1 MSRLR
6 WWIAGLLFLS
16 SVINYVDRQVFSVLG
31 PALTAEFKLSP
42 SDYANI
48 GLAFQI
54 PYTLMYV
61 GSGFLVDRWGAR
73 KALAIFMVWW
83 SMASMLHGFARS
95 ALSLAF
101 FRFLLGLGEPGN
113 FMAGFR
119 AISEWYPPKEKA
131 FVNGLMN
138 GGAAAGAIV
147 APPLVAWLTLS
158 YGWRYAFVVTGSF
171 GFLWLLAWLAVYRNP
186 PLAEAAAGVA
196 ALAVP
201 KPSIASLLRQRETWA
216 LLLPRFVSDPV
227 WWFYLLWL
235 PKYLADQRGF
245 TIADIGRLAWM
256 PYLAA
261 DLGAL
266 TGGLLSGWLIKRG
279 STPLRAR
286 SFGMAPFALLMPVS
300 LVIPYVD
307 TPRALA
313 VICLVAFAHM
323 AWKTNLQTVTNDVFP
338 RATNAGG
345 ALQTEADWKCV
356 PTLVKRG
363 ASIGSNATLLCGIT
377 IGEGALVG
385 AGSVVTKDVPP
396 GAVVAGNPARSMKK
410 KAASS
415 GR

>member
-1 MSRLR
+1 MSHLR

-31 PALTAEFKLSP
+31 PTLTAEFKLSP

-73 KALAIFMVWW
+73 KALAVFMVWW
-83 SMASMLHGFARS
+83 SVASMLHGFARS
-95 ALSLAF
+95 AFSLGF

-138 GGAAAGAIV
+138 GGAAVGAII

-158 YGWRYAFVVTGSF
+158 YGWRQAFVVTGTF
-171 GFLWLLAWLAVYRNP
+171 GFIWLIAWLAVYRNP
-186 PLAEAAAGVA
+186 PVTQAETGVA
-196 ALAVP
+196 AVTVP

-261 DLGAL
+261 DIGAL

-279 STPLRAR
+279 SAPLRAR
-286 SFGMAPFALLMPVS
+286 SFGMAPFAMLMPVS

-307 TPRALA
+307 TPKALA
-313 VICLVAFAHM
+313 IICLVAFAHM

-338 RATNAGG
+338 LG
-345 ALQTEADWKCV
+345 V
-356 PTLVKRG
+356 V
-363 ASIGSNATLLCGIT
+363 
-377 IGEGALVG
+377 
-385 AGSVVTKDVPP
+385 GSVSGIIAFGSGLGGSLFTWLTGWTVQNISYDAIFILMGFLHPISYLIFRWILRQP
-396 GAVVAGNPARSMKK
+396 LSSAANGAALTGGVK
-410 KAASS
+410 
-415 GR
+415 